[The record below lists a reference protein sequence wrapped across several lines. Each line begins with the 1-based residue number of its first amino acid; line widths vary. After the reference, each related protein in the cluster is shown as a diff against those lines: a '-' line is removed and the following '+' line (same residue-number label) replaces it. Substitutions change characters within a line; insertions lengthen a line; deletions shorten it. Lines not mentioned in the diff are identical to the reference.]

1 MIGRLKEA
9 YQYRTFLYQLV
20 YQQLDQRY
28 HGSVLGFLWTLLFPL
43 LIFVSFTLI
52 FSVLNNWDM
61 KDFGVYFLSG
71 YVFWNLFATGCSMA
85 AESIVG
91 NAVYV
96 TRVYVPKILLPLA
109 SVAVS
114 LVDLGAGLAILIGLM
129 VAVGAPLSPAMLFLP
144 VSALMAALFVAGVS
158 MVCAIANVFLRD
170 FRHLLNSVL
179 FIWFFFSPILW
190 KPEVVP
196 AKARWLLQ
204 VNPLVPFLHA
214 FQMPVWKGELP
225 GPGSLASAAALAAAA
240 LLLGI
245 ASFFHVERR
254 LYYYL

>member
-1 MIGRLKEA
+1 MIDRIREA
-9 YQYRTFLYQLV
+9 YEYRSFLFQLV

-43 LIFVSFTLI
+43 LIFVSFTVI

-71 YVFWNLFATGCSMA
+71 YLFWNLFSTACSMG
-85 AESIVG
+85 AESVVG

-114 LVDLGAGLAILIGLM
+114 LVDLGAGLAILVILM
-129 VAVGAPLSPAMLFLP
+129 LAVGAPISAAMLFLP
-144 VSALMAALFVAGVS
+144 VSAVIAVVFVAGMS
-158 MVCAIANVFLRD
+158 MLCAVANVFLRD
-170 FRHLLNSVL
+170 FRHLLNSLL
-179 FIWFFFSPILW
+179 FLWFFFCPILW
-190 KPEVVP
+190 KAQTAPP
-196 AKARWLLQ
+196 KARLFLEI
-204 VNPLVPFLHA
+204 NPLVPFLNA
-214 FQMPVWKGELP
+214 FQAPVWKGELP
-225 GPGSLASAAALAAAA
+225 GTDSMAVAASIALAS
-240 LLLGI
+240 LLLGV
-245 ASFFHVERR
+245 ASFFHAERK